1 MRRVVVTGLGIISS
15 LGNSKEEVLKSL
27 KDSSSGIVSNEIY
40 KELGLKS
47 QVSGKLQ
54 INLSEHIDRKKLR
67 FMGFRNIIKTF
78 YLFNPFLCGRVG
90 GEIAGL
96 IRLAS
101 RLFTE
106 NLKHFDQ
113 MVRRYIGLHQ
123 ITDP

>member
-54 INLSEHIDRKKLR
+54 INLSEH
-67 FMGFRNIIKTF
+67 TH
-78 YLFNPFLCGRVG
+78 
-90 GEIAGL
+90 A
-96 IRLAS
+96 
-101 RLFTE
+101 
-106 NLKHFDQ
+106 
-113 MVRRYIGLHQ
+113 
-123 ITDP
+123 